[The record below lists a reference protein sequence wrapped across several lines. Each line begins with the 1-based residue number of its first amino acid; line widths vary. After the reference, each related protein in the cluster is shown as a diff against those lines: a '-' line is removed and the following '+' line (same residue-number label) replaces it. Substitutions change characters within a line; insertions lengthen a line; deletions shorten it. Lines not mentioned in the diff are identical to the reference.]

1 MKRYVKKRLH
11 PNIWRVWRDTWR
23 FSWLSGTRD
32 NADPLRKPQTWP
44 VRIRNSRS
52 QKRENHLRISKNKEI
67 EVLKITKRS
76 SYLLILRSIRL
87 LFAPV
92 LPVSFLDVPDH
103 FQSFG
108 VGQIAGGRVETEYI
122 RLGVEAGSA
131 KFSFKSELM
140 KEKYLIK
147 SFFYELIK
155 KI

>member
-1 MKRYVKKRLH
+1 M
-11 PNIWRVWRDTWR
+11 
-23 FSWLSGTRD
+23 
-32 NADPLRKPQTWP
+32 
-44 VRIRNSRS
+44 
-52 QKRENHLRISKNKEI
+52 
-67 EVLKITKRS
+67 
-76 SYLLILRSIRL
+76 
-87 LFAPV
+87 
-92 LPVSFLDVPDH
+92 SFLDVPDH

-155 KI
+155 KYSFIFFKNHIFLLKTNNNNKKPVNNPLGDISDQFGHNSDKAGSRVEGGLVGRRPARHKRRHKATSFFYHFDLKTKEKDHFKAIIFQKSLSIYLE